1 MKKHFVLSALTLA
14 LLSACGGS
22 NGGNSDGAVLP
33 PANINGSQTAR
44 STIRLRS
51 RRVTPPSSPVAIRS
65 RQAIPSK
72 IRSNPAITT
81 KTTSPTTAH

>member
-22 NGGNSDGAVLP
+22 DGGNSDGAVLP
-33 PANINGSQTAR
+33 PADINGSQTAR
-44 STIRLRS
+44 SSNPSTQQ
-51 RRVTPPSSPVAIRS
+51 TGNAPSSPVAIRS